1 MRKKDWSKEELTIAY
16 YIAKWDL
23 SGIDSTMEEL
33 ALVVIGNTTV
43 KSLDMQVMHFR
54 RLLNLEENTLFANS
68 KRMEE
73 LRKDYKDLTMT
84 QVRKLV
90 VSKIQ
95 SCSSDIISYN
105 KNKAVLESS
114 KRVEKL
120 NAASEL
126 LFQNKIKEL
135 KKHRNLRKK

>member
-23 SGIDSTMEEL
+23 SGIDATMEEL
-33 ALVVIGNTTV
+33 ALAVIGDTTV
-43 KSLDMQVMHFR
+43 TSLDMQV
-54 RLLNLEENTLFANS
+54 
-68 KRMEE
+68 K
-73 LRKDYKDLTMT
+73 
-84 QVRKLV
+84 QLV

>member
-126 LFQNKIKEL
+126 LFQNKLKEL